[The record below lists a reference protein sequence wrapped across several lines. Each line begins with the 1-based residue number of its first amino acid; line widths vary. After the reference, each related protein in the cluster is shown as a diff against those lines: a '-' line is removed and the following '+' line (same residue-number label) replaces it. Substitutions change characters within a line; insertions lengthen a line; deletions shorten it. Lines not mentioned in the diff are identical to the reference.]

1 MEIKHI
7 LKNGAVLADISG
19 HVVKISENPKIYEV
33 MNQINDQISSAAGGE
48 HEQQKKTEKK

>member
-19 HVVKISENPKIYEV
+19 HVVKVSENPKIYEV

-48 HEQQKKTEKK
+48 HEQKAEKK

>member
-19 HVVKISENPKIYEV
+19 HVVKVSENPKIYEV
-33 MNQINDQISSAAGGE
+33 MNQINDQISSTGGE
-48 HEQQKKTEKK
+48 NEQKAEKK